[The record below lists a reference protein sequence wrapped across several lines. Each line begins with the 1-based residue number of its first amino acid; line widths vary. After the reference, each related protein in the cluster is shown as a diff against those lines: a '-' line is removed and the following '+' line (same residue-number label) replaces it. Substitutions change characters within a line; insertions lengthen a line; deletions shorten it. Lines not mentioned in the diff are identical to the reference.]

1 MPEIS
6 TEMRF
11 WLDLLALAGGAIGV
25 VAGAAW
31 WLIRHS
37 LVTHLALE
45 EKMAPV
51 NSTLD
56 THDKRITKVETDM
69 QHLPSRNDWHEVRE
83 QMIRMEGGLGKL
95 ETQVVAVRETMERI
109 ERPLNVLIDG
119 KLKAGS
125 R

>member
-6 TEMRF
+6 ADIRF

-25 VAGAAW
+25 IAGAAW

-51 NSTLD
+51 NTALGE
-56 THDKRITKVETDM
+56 HDRRITAVETGLN
-69 QHLPSRNDWHEVRE
+69 HLPNTEDWQAMRE
-83 QMIRMEGGLGKL
+83 QMIRLEGGMNNMG
-95 ETQVVAVRETMERI
+95 TQMTAVRETMERI